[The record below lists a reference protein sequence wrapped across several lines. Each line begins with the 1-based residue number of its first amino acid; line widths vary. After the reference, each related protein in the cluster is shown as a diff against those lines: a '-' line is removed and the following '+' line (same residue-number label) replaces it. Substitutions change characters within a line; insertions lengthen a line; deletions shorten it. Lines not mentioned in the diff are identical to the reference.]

1 MKKLPEEKRTN
12 KEIINFRNKDGW
24 KLYKAESDRV
34 ADAITQISKDKNL
47 TIDEVRDK
55 DAALTKRSRRSAS
68 VLSG

>member
-34 ADAITQISKDKNL
+34 ADTITQIAKDKNL

-55 DAALTKRSRRSAS
+55 YAALTKRSRRSAS